1 MYATLSKASLWLR
14 VAIETNEDM
23 SPEQKEGALSFF
35 ATLKD
40 MSETID
46 PKVFISI
53 IKVVN
58 YLCLQEPSEKFQ
70 TTSWPK
76 A

>member
-1 MYATLSKASLWLR
+1 MYATLNKAAFWLYA
-14 VAIETNEDM
+14 AIETSKDM
-23 SPEQKEGALSFF
+23 SPEQKEEAKQFF
-35 ATLKD
+35 SML
-40 MSETID
+40 ETIAKTTD

-53 IKVVN
+53 IRVVN